1 MFLVLVV
8 GIALWLTY
16 GALKQDVPLVV
27 ANAVTLFLAGAI
39 LVLKILHK

>member
-8 GIALWLTY
+8 RIALWLTY

-27 ANAVTLFLAGAI
+27 ANAVTFFLAGAI